1 VAASNRQLKLYVIHL
16 LSCKDTA
23 DAAPSILHCQEKM
36 SFISKYEIIFPQKVY
51 TKINVIEK
59 LFMLLQTFEIN
70 IAFGYEVQTA
80 KNGIISRD
88 IF

>member
-1 VAASNRQLKLYVIHL
+1 
-16 LSCKDTA
+16 
-23 DAAPSILHCQEKM
+23 M